1 MSQCMRVV
9 LGKYVGGMYMILCVM
24 VRQAERS
31 GMLGEELLAKV
42 GVHTEK
48 VDDEFFKMLNLC
60 RDLLHSILPFVLT
73 KVRDLLWH
81 AHALEG

>member
-1 MSQCMRVV
+1 M
-9 LGKYVGGMYMILCVM
+9 LP
-24 VRQAERS
+24 QAEKPDS
-31 GMLGEELLAKV
+31 LSEELLAKV

-73 KVRDLLWH
+73 KVRGLLWH
-81 AHALEG
+81 DVGRV